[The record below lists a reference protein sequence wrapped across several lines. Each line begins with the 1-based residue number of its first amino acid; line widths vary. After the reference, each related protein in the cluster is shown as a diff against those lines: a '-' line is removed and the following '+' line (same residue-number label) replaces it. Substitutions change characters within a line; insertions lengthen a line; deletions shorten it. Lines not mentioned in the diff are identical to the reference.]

1 MAYPYREGCARRC
14 AKLRAVGL
22 DGVQGVPQQVTEPP
36 HPPNSTN
43 PSHETPRC
51 TLTLCYRGTACGPD
65 GAARNLLALLRSC
78 SAGDLPLPPPRAAK
92 WLASTWAL
100 ASRPQNHFFYVEVDC
115 TTSGPVWSDGHVTLA
130 IVLEARHLIDNRRKS
145 YSDQHGKCSHQKFQ
159 LHLDECYSNSSLE
172 YLFVVDRR
180 DGLRC
185 KCL

>member
-115 TTSGPVWSDGHVTLA
+115 TTSGPGCTRLSPLCLRLLRTCLACAPVPSSRRVGVCVRVINKARALFTLFSPTPSRNPELQQDL
-130 IVLEARHLIDNRRKS
+130 V
-145 YSDQHGKCSHQKFQ
+145 QP
-159 LHLDECYSNSSLE
+159 
-172 YLFVVDRR
+172 
-180 DGLRC
+180 
-185 KCL
+185 